1 MLTSLYMCLC
11 GKERDETKLE
21 MLKDAV
27 KRLDEKYKKKG
38 LKKKNAKKGERT
50 FGKHK
55 NYGNTRVKS

>member
-1 MLTSLYMCLC
+1 MCLC